1 MLGAQVV
8 GVEHDGQGVARER
21 PRREHVDDLV
31 LDEPG
36 GCHAP
41 TVTSRTVSTVTR
53 AYVSRLAGLPVFD
66 PNGDRVGRLRDVVVA
81 LRVGSA
87 SPRALG
93 LVVEVV
99 ARRRIF
105 VPMGRVTSIDPG
117 AVVLASG
124 TLNLKRFEQRAG
136 ETLVL
141 GELLDR
147 TVTIRESA
155 RPATVVDAGMEQTR
169 TGDWLITRLAV
180 QEPGR
185 IGRRG
190 QLHQLAWDEVDG
202 LALPETGQGAE
213 TLIATYRELNAADLA
228 HALQDLPIKRRHEV
242 AEALDD
248 ERLADVLGE
257 LPEAEQALILGTL
270 EERRAADVLEE
281 MDPDDA
287 ADLLAEL
294 SHVDRDRL
302 LELMEPDEAE
312 PVRQLLKYSEDTAGG
327 MMTSEPVILSPD
339 ATIAEALARVREP
352 ELTPSLASQVY
363 VCRPPSATPTG
374 RYLGLAHI
382 QRLLREPPSTLVSG
396 ALDDLE
402 PLRPE
407 APLAEVTRYFA
418 TYNLVAAPVVDEQ
431 GRLVGAVSVDD
442 VLDHLLPEDWRERA
456 RRG

>member
-1 MLGAQVV
+1 M
-8 GVEHDGQGVARER
+8 
-21 PRREHVDDLV
+21 
-31 LDEPG
+31 
-36 GCHAP
+36 
-41 TVTSRTVSTVTR
+41 STVTR

>member
-1 MLGAQVV
+1 
-8 GVEHDGQGVARER
+8 
-21 PRREHVDDLV
+21 
-31 LDEPG
+31 
-36 GCHAP
+36 
-41 TVTSRTVSTVTR
+41 VTTVTR
-53 AYVSRLAGLPVFD
+53 AYVSRVAGLTVFD
-66 PNGDRVGRLRDVVVA
+66 PNGDRVGKVRDVLVA

-87 SPRALG
+87 APRALG
-93 LVVEVV
+93 LIVEVV

-105 VPMGRVTSIDPG
+105 CPMGRVTGLDATS
-117 AVVLASG
+117 VMLSSG

-147 TVTIRESA
+147 SVTINESG
-155 RPATVVDAGMEQTR
+155 RPATVVDAAIEQTR
-169 TGDWLITRLAV
+169 SGDWVLSRLAV

-185 IGRRG
+185 LGRRG
-190 QLHQLAWDEVDG
+190 QLHQLAWDEVNG
-202 LALPETGQGAE
+202 LSLPQTGQSAE
-213 TLIATYRELNAADLA
+213 TLIATYRELNAADVA
-228 HALQDLPIKRRHEV
+228 HALQELPIKRRHEV
-242 AEALDD
+242 AEAMDD

-257 LPEAEQALILGTL
+257 LPEAEQIVILGTL
-270 EERRAADVLEE
+270 EERRAADVLEA

-294 SHVDRDRL
+294 SKVDRDRL

-327 MMTSEPVILSPD
+327 IMTSEPVILTPD
-339 ATIAEALARVREP
+339 ATIAEALARVRVP
-352 ELTPSLASQVY
+352 ELTPALASQVY

-382 QRLLREPPSTLVSG
+382 QRLLREPPSNLVSG

-418 TYNLVAAPVVDEQ
+418 TYNLVAAPVVDAQ

-442 VLDHLLPEDWRERA
+442 VLDHLLPDDWRERA

>member
-1 MLGAQVV
+1 M
-8 GVEHDGQGVARER
+8 
-21 PRREHVDDLV
+21 
-31 LDEPG
+31 
-36 GCHAP
+36 
-41 TVTSRTVSTVTR
+41 STVTR
-53 AYVSRLAGLPVFD
+53 AYVSRLAGLTVFD
-66 PNGDRVGRLRDVVVA
+66 PNGDRVGKVRDIVVA
-81 LRVGSA
+81 LRVGTA
-87 SPRALG
+87 APRVLG
-93 LVVEVV
+93 VVVEVV

-105 VPMGRVTSIDPG
+105 VPMGRVTAIDPG
-117 AVVLASG
+117 AVMLASG

-147 TVTIRESA
+147 QVTINESG
-155 RPATVVDAGMEQTR
+155 RPAHVVDAGMEQAR
-169 TGDWLITRLAV
+169 TGDWVLSRLAV

-190 QLHQLAWDEVDG
+190 QLHQVSWDEVTG
-202 LALPETGQGAE
+202 LALPQTGQGAE
-213 TLIATYRELNAADLA
+213 TLIATYRELNAADMA
-228 HALQDLPIKRRHEV
+228 HALQELPIKRRHEV
-242 AEALDD
+242 AEAMDD

-257 LPEAEQALILGTL
+257 LPEAEQIIILGTL
-270 EERRAADVLEE
+270 EDSRAADVLEE

-287 ADLLAEL
+287 ADLLSEL
-294 SHVDRDRL
+294 PNVDRNRL

-312 PVRQLLKYSEDTAGG
+312 SVRQLLKYSEDTAGG
-327 MMTSEPVILSPD
+327 LMTSEPVILAPD
-339 ATIAEALARVREP
+339 ATIAEALARVRQE

-396 ALDDLE
+396 VLDDLE
-402 PLRPE
+402 PLKPE
-407 APLAEVTRYFA
+407 APLAEVTHYFA
-418 TYNLVAAPVVDEQ
+418 TYNLVAAPVVDAQ

-442 VLDHLLPEDWRERA
+442 VLDHLLPDDWRERS

>member
-1 MLGAQVV
+1 
-8 GVEHDGQGVARER
+8 
-21 PRREHVDDLV
+21 
-31 LDEPG
+31 
-36 GCHAP
+36 
-41 TVTSRTVSTVTR
+41 VTTATR
-53 AYVSRLAGLPVFD
+53 AYVSRLAGLTVFD
-66 PNGDRVGRLRDVVVA
+66 PNGDRVGKVRDVVAA
-81 LRVGSA
+81 LRVGTA
-87 SPRALG
+87 APRVLG

-105 VPMGRVTSIDPG
+105 VPMGRVTGIDPSS
-117 AVVLASG
+117 VMLASG
-124 TLNLKRFEQRAG
+124 TINLKRFEQRRG

-147 TVTIRESA
+147 AVTIEESGKK
-155 RPATVVDAGMEQTR
+155 ATVVDAGMEQTR
-169 TGDWLITRLAV
+169 TGDWLLTRLAV

-185 IGRRG
+185 LGRRG
-190 QLHQLAWDEVDG
+190 QLHTLNWDEVAG
-202 LALPETGQGAE
+202 LALSEQDQGTE
-213 TLIATYRELNAADLA
+213 TLLATYRELNAADLA
-228 HALQDLPIKRRHEV
+228 HALQELPIKRRHEV

-248 ERLADVLGE
+248 QRLADVLGE
-257 LPEAEQALILGTL
+257 LPEDEQITILGTL
-270 EERRAADVLEE
+270 TESRAADVLEE

-294 SHVDRDRL
+294 SNVDRDRL

-312 PVRQLLKYSEDTAGG
+312 PVRQLLAYSEDTAGG
-327 MMTSEPVILSPD
+327 IMTSEPVILTPD
-339 ATIAEALARVREP
+339 ATIAEALARVRDP
-352 ELTPSLASQVY
+352 ELTPALASQVY

-382 QRLLREPPSTLVSG
+382 QRLLREPPSSLVSG

-418 TYNLVAAPVVDEQ
+418 TYNLVAAPVVDPE

-442 VLDHLLPEDWRERA
+442 VLDHLLPEGWRDRA
-456 RRG
+456 RHG

>member
-1 MLGAQVV
+1 M
-8 GVEHDGQGVARER
+8 
-21 PRREHVDDLV
+21 
-31 LDEPG
+31 
-36 GCHAP
+36 
-41 TVTSRTVSTVTR
+41 TTVTR
-53 AYVSRLAGLPVFD
+53 AYVSRVAGLTVFD
-66 PNGDRVGRLRDVVVA
+66 PNGDRVGKVRDVLVA
-81 LRVGSA
+81 LRVDTA
-87 SPRALG
+87 APRALG
-93 LVVEVV
+93 LIVEVV

-105 VPMGRVTSIDPG
+105 VPMGRVTGLDATS
-117 AVVLASG
+117 VMLSSG

-147 TVTIRESA
+147 SVTVNDTG
-155 RPATVVDAGMEQTR
+155 RPAAVVDAAIEQTR
-169 TGDWLITRLAV
+169 TGDWVLSRLAV
-180 QEPGR
+180 SEPGR
-185 IGRRG
+185 LGRRG
-190 QLHQLAWDEVDG
+190 QLHQLAWDEVSG
-202 LALPETGQGAE
+202 LTLPQSGQSAE
-213 TLIATYRELNAADLA
+213 TLIATYRELNAADVA
-228 HALQDLPIKRRHEV
+228 HALQELPIKRRHEV

-257 LPEAEQALILGTL
+257 LPEAEQIVILGTL
-270 EERRAADVLEE
+270 QERRAADVLEA

-327 MMTSEPVILSPD
+327 IMTSEPVILAPD
-339 ATIAEALARVREP
+339 ATIAEALARVRSP
-352 ELTPSLASQVY
+352 ELTPALASQVY

-396 ALDDLE
+396 VLDDLD

-418 TYNLVAAPVVDEQ
+418 TYNLVAAPVVDVQ

>member
-1 MLGAQVV
+1 M
-8 GVEHDGQGVARER
+8 
-21 PRREHVDDLV
+21 
-31 LDEPG
+31 
-36 GCHAP
+36 
-41 TVTSRTVSTVTR
+41 STVTR
-53 AYVSRLAGLPVFD
+53 AYVSRLAGLTVFD
-66 PNGDRVGRLRDVVVA
+66 PNGDRVGKVRDVLVA
-81 LRVGSA
+81 LRVGTA
-87 SPRALG
+87 APRALG
-93 LVVEVV
+93 LIVEVV

-105 VPMGRVTSIDPG
+105 CPMGRVTGVDATS
-117 AVVLASG
+117 VMLSSG
-124 TLNLKRFEQRAG
+124 TVNLKRFEQRAG

-147 TVTIRESA
+147 SVTITETD
-155 RPATVVDAGMEQTR
+155 RPATVVDAAIEQTR
-169 TGDWLITRLAV
+169 TGDWVLSRLAV
-180 QEPGR
+180 QEPGQL
-185 IGRRG
+185 GRRG
-190 QLHQLAWDEVDG
+190 QLHQVAWDEVTG
-202 LALPETGQGAE
+202 LSLPETGQSAE
-213 TLIATYRELNAADLA
+213 TLIATYRDLTAGDLA
-228 HALQDLPIKRRHEV
+228 HARQALPIKRRHEV

-257 LPEAEQALILGTL
+257 LPEADQITILGTL
-270 EERRAADVLEE
+270 APERAADVLEV

-294 SHVDRDRL
+294 SNVDRDRL

-312 PVRQLLKYSEDTAGG
+312 PVRQLLQYSEDTAGG
-327 MMTSEPVILSPD
+327 IMTSEPVILTPD

-382 QRLLREPPSTLVSG
+382 QRLLREPPANLVSG
-396 ALDDLE
+396 GLDADLG

-418 TYNLVAAPVVDEQ
+418 TYNLVAAPVVDPQ
-431 GRLVGAVSVDD
+431 GHLVGAVSVDD

-456 RRG
+456 RPGWRPPARPPPAGGGRVGEIPAAGAGAGPAGRPGGRP

>member
-1 MLGAQVV
+1 M
-8 GVEHDGQGVARER
+8 
-21 PRREHVDDLV
+21 
-31 LDEPG
+31 
-36 GCHAP
+36 
-41 TVTSRTVSTVTR
+41 STVTR

-81 LRVGSA
+81 LRVGTA
-87 SPRALG
+87 CPRALG

-105 VPMGRVTSIDPG
+105 VPMGRLTTVDPG
-117 AVVLASG
+117 AVVLSSG
-124 TLNLKRFEQRAG
+124 TLNLKRFEQRRG

-147 TVTIRESA
+147 TVTVRESG
-155 RPATVVDAGMEQTR
+155 RRATVVDAGLEQTR
-169 TGDWLITRLAV
+169 SGEWEVTRLAV

-185 IGRRG
+185 LGRRG
-190 QLHQLAWDEVDG
+190 QLHQLAWAEVVG
-202 LALPETGQGAE
+202 LTLPEAGQGTE
-213 TLIATYRELNAADLA
+213 TLLATYRELNAADLA
-228 HALQDLPIKRRHEV
+228 HALQDLPVKRRHEV

-248 ERLADVLGE
+248 QRLADVLGE
-257 LPEAEQALILGTL
+257 LPEAEQMGILGTL

-294 SHVDRDRL
+294 AAVDRNRL
-302 LELMEPDEAE
+302 LELMEPGEAE
-312 PVRQLLKYSEDTAGG
+312 PVRQLLQYNEDTAGG
-327 MMTSEPVILSPD
+327 IMTSEPVILAPD

-396 ALDDLE
+396 VLDDLE

-407 APLAEVTRYFA
+407 AALAEVTRYFA
-418 TYNLVAAPVVDEQ
+418 TYNLVAAPVVDDL
-431 GRLVGAVSVDD
+431 GRLVGAVTVDD
-442 VLDHLLPEDWRERA
+442 VLDHLLPEDWRERQ

>member
-1 MLGAQVV
+1 M
-8 GVEHDGQGVARER
+8 
-21 PRREHVDDLV
+21 
-31 LDEPG
+31 
-36 GCHAP
+36 
-41 TVTSRTVSTVTR
+41 TR

-81 LRVGSA
+81 LRVGTA
-87 SPRALG
+87 NPRALG

-105 VPMGRVTSIDPG
+105 VPMGRVTSVDPG
-117 AVVLASG
+117 AVVLGSG
-124 TLNLKRFEQRAG
+124 TLNLKRFEQRRG

-147 TVTIRESA
+147 TVTIRESG
-155 RPATVVDAGMEQTR
+155 RPATVVDAGLEQLR
-169 TGDWLITRLAV
+169 TGDWEITRLAV

-190 QLHQLAWDEVDG
+190 QLHQLAWDEVSG
-202 LALPETGQGAE
+202 LALPETGQGTE
-213 TLIATYRELNAADLA
+213 TLLATYRELNAADLA

-242 AEALDD
+242 AEALSDQ
-248 ERLADVLGE
+248 RLADVLGE
-257 LPEAEQALILGTL
+257 LPEAEQITILGTL
-270 EERRAADVLEE
+270 EEARAADVLEE

-294 SHVDRDRL
+294 SNVDRNRL
-302 LELMEPDEAE
+302 LELMEPGEAE

-327 MMTSEPVILSPD
+327 IMTSEPVILTPD

-352 ELTPSLASQVY
+352 ELTPALASQVY

-382 QRLLREPPSTLVSG
+382 QALLREPPSTLVSG
-396 ALDDLE
+396 VLDDLE

-407 APLAEVTRYFA
+407 APLTEVTRYFA

>member
-1 MLGAQVV
+1 
-8 GVEHDGQGVARER
+8 
-21 PRREHVDDLV
+21 
-31 LDEPG
+31 
-36 GCHAP
+36 
-41 TVTSRTVSTVTR
+41 VTTVTR
-53 AYVSRLAGLPVFD
+53 AYVSRIAGLPVFD
-66 PNGDRVGRLRDVVVA
+66 PNGDRVGKVRDVVVA

-87 SPRALG
+87 PPRALG
-93 LVVEVV
+93 MVIEVV

-105 VPMGRVTSIDPG
+105 CPIGRVTGMDANS
-117 AVVLASG
+117 VVLSSG

-147 TVTIRESA
+147 SVTITETG
-155 RPATVVDAGMEQTR
+155 RPATVVDAAIEQTR
-169 TGDWLITRLAV
+169 TGDWVLSRLAV

-185 IGRRG
+185 LGRRG
-190 QLHQLAWDEVDG
+190 QLHQLAWDEVTG
-202 LALPETGQGAE
+202 LSLPQTGQSAE
-213 TLIATYRELNAADLA
+213 TLIATYRELNAADVA

-257 LPEAEQALILGTL
+257 LPEAEQIMILGTL
-270 EERRAADVLEE
+270 KESRAADVLEA

-294 SHVDRDRL
+294 SKVDRDRL

-327 MMTSEPVILSPD
+327 IMTSEPVILTPD
-339 ATIAEALARVREP
+339 ATIAEALARVRSP
-352 ELTPSLASQVY
+352 ELSPALASQVY

-396 ALDDLE
+396 VLDDLE
-402 PLRPE
+402 PLHPE

-418 TYNLVAAPVVDEQ
+418 TYNLVAAPVVDAQ

>member
-1 MLGAQVV
+1 
-8 GVEHDGQGVARER
+8 
-21 PRREHVDDLV
+21 
-31 LDEPG
+31 
-36 GCHAP
+36 
-41 TVTSRTVSTVTR
+41 VTTVTR
-53 AYVSRLAGLPVFD
+53 AYVSRLAGLTVFD
-66 PNGDRVGRLRDVVVA
+66 PNGDRVGKVRDVVVA
-81 LRVGSA
+81 LRMGTA
-87 SPRALG
+87 APRVLG

-105 VPMGRVTSIDPG
+105 VPMGRVTNVDPG
-117 AVVLASG
+117 SVMLSSG
-124 TLNLKRFEQRAG
+124 TINLKRFEQRAG

-147 TVTIRESA
+147 RVRLVESG
-155 RPATVVDAGMEQTR
+155 RPAAVVDAGMEQTR
-169 TGDWLITRLAV
+169 TGDWVVSKLAV

-185 IGRRG
+185 LGRRG
-190 QLHQLAWDEVDG
+190 QLHQIDWDEATG
-202 LALPETGQGAE
+202 LGLPEAGQGAE
-213 TLIATYRELNAADLA
+213 TLIATYRDLNPADLA

-257 LPEAEQALILGTL
+257 LPEAEQITILGTL
-270 EERRAADVLEE
+270 DQERAADVLEV

-294 SHVDRDRL
+294 SNVDRNRL

-312 PVRQLLKYSEDTAGG
+312 PVRQLLQYSEDTAGG
-327 MMTSEPVILSPD
+327 IMTSEPVILTPD
-339 ATIAEALARVREP
+339 ATIAEALARVRSP
-352 ELTPSLASQVY
+352 ELTPALASQVY

-382 QRLLREPPSTLVSG
+382 QRLLREPPSNLVSG
-396 ALDDLE
+396 VLDDLE
-402 PLRPE
+402 PLTPE
-407 APLAEVTRYFA
+407 TPLADVTQYFA

-431 GRLVGAVSVDD
+431 GHLVGAVSVDD

>member
-1 MLGAQVV
+1 M
-8 GVEHDGQGVARER
+8 
-21 PRREHVDDLV
+21 
-31 LDEPG
+31 
-36 GCHAP
+36 
-41 TVTSRTVSTVTR
+41 STVTR

-81 LRVGSA
+81 LRVGTA
-87 SPRALG
+87 CPRALG

-105 VPMGRVTSIDPG
+105 VPMGRLTTVDPG
-117 AVVLASG
+117 AVVLSSG
-124 TLNLKRFEQRAG
+124 TLNLKRFEQRRG

-147 TVTIRESA
+147 TVTVRESG
-155 RPATVVDAGMEQTR
+155 RRATVVDAGLEQTR
-169 TGDWLITRLAV
+169 SGEWEVTRLAV

-185 IGRRG
+185 LGRRG
-190 QLHQLAWDEVDG
+190 QLHQLAWAEVVG
-202 LALPETGQGAE
+202 LTLPEAGQGTE
-213 TLIATYRELNAADLA
+213 TLLATYRELNAADLA
-228 HALQDLPIKRRHEV
+228 HALQDLPVKRRHEV

-248 ERLADVLGE
+248 QRLADVLGE
-257 LPEAEQALILGTL
+257 LPEAEQMGILGTL

-294 SHVDRDRL
+294 AAVDRNRL
-302 LELMEPDEAE
+302 LELMEPGEAE
-312 PVRQLLKYSEDTAGG
+312 PVRQLLQYNEDTAGG
-327 MMTSEPVILSPD
+327 IMTSEPVILAPD

-396 ALDDLE
+396 VLDDLE

-418 TYNLVAAPVVDEQ
+418 TYNLVAAPAVDAQ

>member
-1 MLGAQVV
+1 M
-8 GVEHDGQGVARER
+8 
-21 PRREHVDDLV
+21 
-31 LDEPG
+31 
-36 GCHAP
+36 
-41 TVTSRTVSTVTR
+41 TTVTR
-53 AYVSRLAGLPVFD
+53 AYVSRLAGLSVFD

-81 LRVGSA
+81 LRVDTGA
-87 SPRALG
+87 PRVLG

-105 VPMGRVTSIDPG
+105 VPMGRVTAVDPG
-117 AVVLASG
+117 AVMLASG
-124 TLNLKRFEQRAG
+124 TINLKRFEQRRG

-147 TVTIRESA
+147 RVQLA
-155 RPATVVDAGMEQTR
+155 DGGRPAVVVDAGMEQTR
-169 TGDWLITRLAV
+169 TGDWVVAKLAV

-185 IGRRG
+185 LGRRG
-190 QLHQLAWDEVDG
+190 QLHQLNWNEVTG
-202 LALPETGQGAE
+202 LSLSETGQGAE
-213 TLIATYRELNAADLA
+213 ALIATYRELNAADLA

-257 LPEAEQALILGTL
+257 LPEAEQVTILGTL

-294 SHVDRDRL
+294 SNVDRNRL
-302 LELMEPDEAE
+302 LELMEPDEAA
-312 PVRQLLKYSEDTAGG
+312 PVRQLLQYSEDTAGG
-327 MMTSEPVILSPD
+327 MMTSEPVILAPD

-352 ELTPSLASQVY
+352 ELTPALASQVY

-396 ALDDLE
+396 VLDDLE

-407 APLAEVTRYFA
+407 TPLAEVTHYFA
-418 TYNLVAAPVVDEQ
+418 TYNLVAAPVVDDQ

>member
-1 MLGAQVV
+1 V
-8 GVEHDGQGVARER
+8 GKV
-21 PRREHVDDLV
+21 
-31 LDEPG
+31 
-36 GCHAP
+36 
-41 TVTSRTVSTVTR
+41 
-53 AYVSRLAGLPVFD
+53 
-66 PNGDRVGRLRDVVVA
+66 RDVVAA
-81 LRVGSA
+81 LRVDNA
-87 SPRALG
+87 APRVLG
-93 LVVEVV
+93 VVVEVV

-105 VPMGRVTSIDPG
+105 VPMGRVTAIESG
-117 AVVLASG
+117 AVMLASG

-147 TVTIRESA
+147 TVRIKESG
-155 RPATVVDAGMEQTR
+155 RPAHVVDAGMEQTR
-169 TGDWLITRLAV
+169 TGDWVLAKLAV

-185 IGRRG
+185 LGRRG
-190 QLHQLAWDEVDG
+190 QLHQLDWDELEG
-202 LALPETGQGAE
+202 LALPQSGQGTE
-213 TLIATYRELNAADLA
+213 TLLATYRELNAADLA
-228 HALQDLPIKRRHEV
+228 HALQELPDKRRHEV

-248 ERLADVLGE
+248 DRLADVLGE
-257 LPEAEQALILGTL
+257 LPEADQVVILATL
-270 EERRAADVLEE
+270 EERRAADVLEA

-287 ADLLAEL
+287 ADVLAEF
-294 SHVDRDRL
+294 SNVDRNRL

-382 QRLLREPPSTLVSG
+382 QRLLREPPSSLVSG
-396 ALDDLE
+396 ILDDLE

-418 TYNLVAAPVVDEQ
+418 TYNLVAAPVVDDK

-442 VLDHLLPEDWRERA
+442 VLDHLLPDDWRERA

>member
-1 MLGAQVV
+1 
-8 GVEHDGQGVARER
+8 
-21 PRREHVDDLV
+21 
-31 LDEPG
+31 
-36 GCHAP
+36 
-41 TVTSRTVSTVTR
+41 VTTVTR
-53 AYVSRLAGLPVFD
+53 AYVSRLAGLTVFD
-66 PNGDRVGRLRDVVVA
+66 PNGDRVGKVRDVVVA
-81 LRVGSA
+81 LRVDSA
-87 SPRALG
+87 APQVLG

-105 VPMGRVTSIDPG
+105 VPMGRVTAIESG
-117 AVVLASG
+117 AVMLASG

-147 TVTIRESA
+147 TVRIKESD
-155 RPATVVDAGMEQTR
+155 RPAHVVDAGMEQTR
-169 TGDWLITRLAV
+169 TGDWVLSKLAV

-185 IGRRG
+185 LGRRG
-190 QLHQLAWDEVDG
+190 QLHQLGWDEVEG
-202 LALPETGQGAE
+202 LTLPQSGQGTE
-213 TLIATYRELNAADLA
+213 TLLATYRELNAADLA
-228 HALQDLPIKRRHEV
+228 HALQELPAKRRHEV

-257 LPEAEQALILGTL
+257 LPEADQVTILGTL
-270 EERRAADVLEE
+270 EERRAADVLEA

-287 ADLLAEL
+287 ADVLAEF
-294 SHVDRDRL
+294 SNVDRNRL

-339 ATIAEALARVREP
+339 ATIAEALARIREP

-374 RYLGLAHI
+374 RYLGLAHF
-382 QRLLREPPSTLVSG
+382 QRLLREPPSSLVSG
-396 ALDDLE
+396 ILDDLE

-418 TYNLVAAPVVDEQ
+418 TYNLVAAPVVDDK

-442 VLDHLLPEDWRERA
+442 VLDHLLPDDWRDRA

>member
-1 MLGAQVV
+1 M
-8 GVEHDGQGVARER
+8 
-21 PRREHVDDLV
+21 
-31 LDEPG
+31 
-36 GCHAP
+36 
-41 TVTSRTVSTVTR
+41 TTVTR
-53 AYVSRLAGLPVFD
+53 AYVSRLAGLTVFD
-66 PNGDRVGRLRDVVVA
+66 PNGDRVGKVREVVVA
-81 LRVGSA
+81 FRMGTAAPRV
-87 SPRALG
+87 LG

-105 VPMGRVTSIDPG
+105 VPMGRVTAIEAG
-117 AVVLASG
+117 AVMLSSG
-124 TLNLKRFEQRAG
+124 TINLKRFEQRAG

-147 TVTIRESA
+147 HVRLVESG
-155 RPATVVDAGMEQTR
+155 RNATVVDAGIEQTR
-169 TGDWLITRLAV
+169 TGDWVVAKLAV

-185 IGRRG
+185 LGRRG
-190 QLHQLAWDEVDG
+190 QLHQVDWDEVTG
-202 LALPETGQGAE
+202 LALPQGGQGAE
-213 TLIATYRELNAADLA
+213 TLIATYRDLNPADLA

-257 LPEAEQALILGTL
+257 LPEAEQITILGTL
-270 EERRAADVLEE
+270 TEERAADVLEV

-294 SHVDRDRL
+294 SNVDRNRL

-312 PVRQLLKYSEDTAGG
+312 PVRQLLQYSEDTAGG
-327 MMTSEPVILSPD
+327 IMTSEPVILSPD
-339 ATIAEALARVREP
+339 ATIAEALARVRDP
-352 ELTPSLASQVY
+352 ELTPALASQVY

-382 QRLLREPPSTLVSG
+382 QRLLREPPSNLVSG
-396 ALDDLE
+396 VLDDLE
-402 PLRPE
+402 PLHPE
-407 APLAEVTRYFA
+407 TPLADVTHYFA

-431 GRLVGAVSVDD
+431 GHLVGAVSVDD
-442 VLDHLLPEDWRERA
+442 VLDHLLPEDWRERV

>member
-1 MLGAQVV
+1 
-8 GVEHDGQGVARER
+8 
-21 PRREHVDDLV
+21 
-31 LDEPG
+31 
-36 GCHAP
+36 
-41 TVTSRTVSTVTR
+41 VTTVTR

-66 PNGDRVGRLRDVVVA
+66 PNGDRVGKVRDVVVA
-81 LRVGSA
+81 LRVDTA
-87 SPRALG
+87 APRVLG
-93 LVVEVV
+93 LVVEVA

-105 VPMGRVTSIDPG
+105 VPMGRVTAIESG
-117 AVVLASG
+117 AVLLASG

-147 TVTIRESA
+147 TVRITESG
-155 RPATVVDAGMEQTR
+155 RPAHVVDAGMEQTR
-169 TGDWLITRLAV
+169 TGDWVLAKLAV

-185 IGRRG
+185 LGRRG
-190 QLHQLAWDEVDG
+190 QQHQLSWDEVSG
-202 LALPETGQGAE
+202 LAISPAGQGTE
-213 TLIATYRELNAADLA
+213 TLLATYRELNAADLA
-228 HALQDLPIKRRHEV
+228 HQLQELPEKRRNEV

-257 LPEAEQALILGTL
+257 LPEADQVAILGSL
-270 EERRAADVLEE
+270 EERRAADVLEA

-287 ADLLAEL
+287 ADVLAEF
-294 SHVDRDRL
+294 SNVDRNRL

-382 QRLLREPPSTLVSG
+382 QRLLREPPSSLVSG
-396 ALDDLE
+396 ILDDLE

-418 TYNLVAAPVVDEQ
+418 TYNLVAAPVVDDK

-442 VLDHLLPEDWRERA
+442 VLDHLLPDDWRERA

>member
-1 MLGAQVV
+1 
-8 GVEHDGQGVARER
+8 
-21 PRREHVDDLV
+21 
-31 LDEPG
+31 
-36 GCHAP
+36 
-41 TVTSRTVSTVTR
+41 VSTVTR

-81 LRVGSA
+81 LRVGTA
-87 SPRALG
+87 CPRALG

-105 VPMGRVTSIDPG
+105 VPMGRVTAVDPG
-117 AVVLASG
+117 AVVLSSG
-124 TLNLKRFEQRAG
+124 TLNLKRFEQRRG

-147 TVTIRESA
+147 TVTLRESG
-155 RPATVVDAGMEQTR
+155 RRATVVDAGLEQMR
-169 TGDWLITRLAV
+169 TGEWQVTRLAV

-190 QLHQLAWDEVDG
+190 QLHQLPWADVLG
-202 LALPETGQGAE
+202 LALSEAGQGTE
-213 TLIATYRELNAADLA
+213 TLLATYRELNAADLA
-228 HALQDLPIKRRHEV
+228 HALQDLPVKRRHEV

-257 LPEAEQALILGTL
+257 LPETEQMGILGVL
-270 EERRAADVLEE
+270 ADARAADVLEE

-294 SHVDRDRL
+294 AVVDRNRL

-312 PVRQLLKYSEDTAGG
+312 PVRQLLQYSEDTAGG
-327 MMTSEPVILSPD
+327 IMTSEPVILAPD

-396 ALDDLE
+396 VLDDLE

-407 APLAEVTRYFA
+407 APLTEVTRYFA
-418 TYNLVAAPVVDEQ
+418 TYNLVAAPVVDDL

>member
-1 MLGAQVV
+1 M
-8 GVEHDGQGVARER
+8 
-21 PRREHVDDLV
+21 
-31 LDEPG
+31 
-36 GCHAP
+36 
-41 TVTSRTVSTVTR
+41 STVTR

-81 LRVGSA
+81 LRVGTA
-87 SPRALG
+87 CPRALG

-105 VPMGRVTSIDPG
+105 VPMGRVTSVDPG
-117 AVVLASG
+117 AVVLGSG
-124 TLNLKRFEQRAG
+124 TLNLKRFEQRRG

-147 TVTIRESA
+147 SVTIRESG
-155 RPATVVDAGMEQTR
+155 RPATVVDAGLEQLR
-169 TGDWLITRLAV
+169 TGDWEITRLAV

-190 QLHQLAWDEVDG
+190 QLHQLTWAEVSG
-202 LALPETGQGAE
+202 LALPETGQGTE
-213 TLIATYRELNAADLA
+213 TLLATYRELNAADLA

-242 AEALDD
+242 AEALSDQ
-248 ERLADVLGE
+248 RLADVLGE
-257 LPEAEQALILGTL
+257 LPETEQITILGTL
-270 EERRAADVLEE
+270 EEARAADVLEE

-294 SHVDRDRL
+294 SNVDRNRL
-302 LELMEPDEAE
+302 LELMEPGEAE

-327 MMTSEPVILSPD
+327 IMTSEPVILTPD

-352 ELTPSLASQVY
+352 ELTPALASQVY

-396 ALDDLE
+396 VLDDLE

-407 APLAEVTRYFA
+407 APLTEVTRYFA

>member
-1 MLGAQVV
+1 
-8 GVEHDGQGVARER
+8 
-21 PRREHVDDLV
+21 
-31 LDEPG
+31 
-36 GCHAP
+36 
-41 TVTSRTVSTVTR
+41 VTTVTR

-81 LRVGSA
+81 LRVGTA
-87 SPRALG
+87 FPRALG

-99 ARRRIF
+99 TRRRIF

-117 AVVLASG
+117 SVVLSSG
-124 TLNLKRFEQRAG
+124 TLNLKRFEQRRG

-147 TVTIRESA
+147 SVTIRESG
-155 RPATVVDAGMEQTR
+155 RPATVVDAGLEQTR
-169 TGDWLITRLAV
+169 AGEWQITRLAV

-185 IGRRG
+185 LGRRG
-190 QLHQLAWDEVDG
+190 QLHQLSWAEVSG
-202 LALPETGQGAE
+202 LALSETGQGTE
-213 TLIATYRELNAADLA
+213 TLLATYRELNAADLA
-228 HALQDLPIKRRHEV
+228 HALQDLPVKRRHEV

-248 ERLADVLGE
+248 QRLADVLGE
-257 LPEAEQALILGTL
+257 LPETEQMGILGVL
-270 EERRAADVLEE
+270 AESRAADVLEE

-294 SHVDRDRL
+294 PNVDRNRL

-312 PVRQLLKYSEDTAGG
+312 PVRQLLQYSEDTAGG
-327 MMTSEPVILSPD
+327 IMTSEPVILAPD

-396 ALDDLE
+396 VLDDLE

-407 APLAEVTRYFA
+407 APLTEVTRYFA
-418 TYNLVAAPVVDEQ
+418 TYNLVAAPVVDDR

-442 VLDHLLPEDWRERA
+442 VLDHLLPEDWRERQ

>member
-1 MLGAQVV
+1 M
-8 GVEHDGQGVARER
+8 
-21 PRREHVDDLV
+21 
-31 LDEPG
+31 
-36 GCHAP
+36 
-41 TVTSRTVSTVTR
+41 SR

-81 LRVGSA
+81 LRVGTA
-87 SPRALG
+87 CPRALG
-93 LVVEVV
+93 VVVEVV

-124 TLNLKRFEQRAG
+124 TLNLKRFEQRRG

-147 TVTIRESA
+147 TVTLRESQ
-155 RPATVVDAGMEQTR
+155 RPATVVDAAVEQTR
-169 TGDWLITRLAV
+169 TGEWQVTRLAV

-185 IGRRG
+185 LGRRG
-190 QLHQLAWDEVDG
+190 QLHQLAWAEVAG

-228 HALQDLPIKRRHEV
+228 HALQDLPEKRRHEV

-248 ERLADVLGE
+248 QRLADVLGE
-257 LPEAEQALILGTL
+257 LPEATQMGILASLAET
-270 EERRAADVLEE
+270 RAADVLEE

-287 ADLLAEL
+287 ADLLSEL
-294 SHVDRDRL
+294 SNVDRNRL

-312 PVRQLLKYSEDTAGG
+312 PVRQLLQYSEDTAGG
-327 MMTSEPVILSPD
+327 IMTSEPVILAPD

-396 ALDDLE
+396 VLDDLE

-407 APLAEVTRYFA
+407 APLTEVTRYFA
-418 TYNLVAAPVVDEQ
+418 TYNLVAAPVVDDR

>member
-1 MLGAQVV
+1 M
-8 GVEHDGQGVARER
+8 
-21 PRREHVDDLV
+21 
-31 LDEPG
+31 
-36 GCHAP
+36 
-41 TVTSRTVSTVTR
+41 TTVTR
-53 AYVSRLAGLPVFD
+53 AYVSRLAGLTVFD
-66 PNGDRVGRLRDVVVA
+66 PNGDRVGKVRDVVVA
-81 LRVGSA
+81 LRVDTA
-87 SPRALG
+87 APRVLG

-105 VPMGRVTSIDPG
+105 VPMGRVTAIESG
-117 AVVLASG
+117 AVMLASG

-147 TVTIRESA
+147 TVHIKESD
-155 RPATVVDAGMEQTR
+155 RPAHVVDAGMEQIR
-169 TGDWLITRLAV
+169 TGDWVLSRLAV

-185 IGRRG
+185 LGRRG
-190 QLHQLAWDEVDG
+190 QLHQLSWDEVDG
-202 LALPETGQGAE
+202 LALPQSGQGTE
-213 TLIATYRELNAADLA
+213 TLLATYRELNAADLA
-228 HALQDLPIKRRHEV
+228 HALQELPAKRRHEV

-257 LPEAEQALILGTL
+257 LPEADQVVILATL
-270 EERRAADVLEE
+270 EERRAADVLEA

-287 ADLLAEL
+287 ADVLAEF
-294 SHVDRDRL
+294 SNVDRNRL

-339 ATIAEALARVREP
+339 ATVAEALARVREP

-382 QRLLREPPSTLVSG
+382 QRLLREPPSSLVSG
-396 ALDDLE
+396 ILDDLE

-418 TYNLVAAPVVDEQ
+418 TYNLVAAPVVDDK

-442 VLDHLLPEDWRERA
+442 VLDHLLPDDWRERA